1 MVRKQQQQ
9 QQGERTGVSHCLP
22 VVVWL
27 YFYLRVYLCMPQ
39 VGSWRPIKH
48 LCLCRVN
55 MNEVQI
61 QIRGDTDTD
70 CLALARAVLW
80 LFLPRLL
87 FLLPASFPPSLP
99 LQHFPFW
106 FFKLF

>member
-1 MVRKQQQQ
+1 MVRKQQQQQ

-27 YFYLRVYLCMPQ
+27 YFYLRVYLCVPQ

-70 CLALARAVLW
+70 CLALARAVAL
-80 LFLPRLL
+80 
-87 FLLPASFPPSLP
+87 SPSLA
-99 LQHFPFW
+99 LSSACFFPSLSSFAAFS
-106 FFKLF
+106 FFVFF